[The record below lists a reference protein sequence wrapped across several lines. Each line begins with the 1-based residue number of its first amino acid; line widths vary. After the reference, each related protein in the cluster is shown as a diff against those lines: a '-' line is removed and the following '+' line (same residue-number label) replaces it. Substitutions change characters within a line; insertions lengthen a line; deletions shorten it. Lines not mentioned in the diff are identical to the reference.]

1 MMASR
6 KPNMRESPPSWSRTT
21 NGIRTSMGPIRNSTE
36 MQAQSR
42 VHSSQGV
49 RTV

>member
-1 MMASR
+1 
-6 KPNMRESPPSWSRTT
+6 MRESPPSWSRTT
-21 NGIRTSMGPIRNSTE
+21 NGSSTSMGPIRNSTE
-36 MQAQSR
+36 MQAHSR